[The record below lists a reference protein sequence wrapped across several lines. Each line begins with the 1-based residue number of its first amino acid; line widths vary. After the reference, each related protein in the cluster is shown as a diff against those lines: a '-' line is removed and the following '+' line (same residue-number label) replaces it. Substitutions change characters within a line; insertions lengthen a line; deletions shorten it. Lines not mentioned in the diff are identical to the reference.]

1 MNNEEVISHHGIL
14 GMRWGVRRYQ
24 NSDGSLTDAGR
35 RRAQKLKG
43 EYKALTGKKLKGKI
57 PKEEPHKRK
66 ITELNTTD
74 LKTRFERAKKIKD
87 TLDNEADSY
96 TSLKKTLFRRVV
108 VPAAIEAGKDVL
120 KGLIETNL
128 KKALGLDAN
137 KIKNV
142 SKESEKEISKVSDQI
157 RKDLEND
164 EKKREAKA
172 AKKAAKAEAKARER
186 QIDKAID
193 AWERQQQ
200 ANRDFAREMAANKS
214 SSNNYTNRGKTVV
227 KEAILNDYYLPYYD
241 KK

>member
-43 EYKALTGKKLKGKI
+43 EYKTLTGKKLKGKI

-66 ITELNTTD
+66 ITELNATE
-74 LKTRFERAKKIKD
+74 LKTRYDRAKKMKE

-96 TSLKKTLFRRVV
+96 TSFKKTLFRRVV
-108 VPAAIEAGKDVL
+108 APAAIEAGKDVL
-120 KGLIETNL
+120 KGLIKTNL
-128 KKALGLDAN
+128 EKALGLNSD

-142 SKESEKEISKVSDQI
+142 SKESKKEIDKVSDQI
-157 RKDLEND
+157 RKDLAKD
-164 EKKREAKA
+164 EQKRAERA
-172 AKKAAKAEAKARER
+172 AKKEAEARER

-200 ANRDFAREMAANKS
+200 ANRDFAREMAANKPP
-214 SSNNYTNRGKTVV
+214 SNNHTNRGKTVV